1 MRTKLTIPDTVDAPW
16 MRQAR
21 RNFHT
26 PNVGFSSPLPLPHQ
40 GALSAGTTP
49 LQFPAA
55 APLAASPIHKR
66 RPRHPERVVVSPYPN
81 YIFLLLWNEGI

>member
-26 PNVGFSSPLPLPHQ
+26 PNVGFSSTLPLPHQ

-49 LQFPAA
+49 PAISCGSTPCGEPDPQTETTSSGTSSSVSLPELHLPT
-55 APLAASPIHKR
+55 PL
-66 RPRHPERVVVSPYPN
+66 E
-81 YIFLLLWNEGI
+81 